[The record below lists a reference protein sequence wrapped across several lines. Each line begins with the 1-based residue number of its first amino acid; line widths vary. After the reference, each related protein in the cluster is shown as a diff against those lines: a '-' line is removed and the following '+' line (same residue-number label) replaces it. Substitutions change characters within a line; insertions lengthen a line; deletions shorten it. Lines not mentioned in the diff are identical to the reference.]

1 MRACSTT
8 RFPSEF
14 HPSRRSFRP
23 HLARRCTRV
32 LVEHIAPST
41 PHHLTKKREKT
52 RILTTTTAKQILPRP
67 PKRDSNR
74 APRWRPSYF
83 APSLSRE
90 KKTTTHH
97 LFSSSSRPND
107 NGLYRSTILWREREL
122 LLLSR
127 ERDFKRRTK
136 RPEKHLRTQISSPT
150 P

>member
-41 PHHLTKKREKT
+41 PHHLTKKKRKNPNFDDDDGKANPSASTET
-52 RILTTTTAKQILPRP
+52 RLESRP
-67 PKRDSNR
+67 AMASVLFC
-74 APRWRPSYF
+74 SI
-83 APSLSRE
+83 SLAR

-107 NGLYRSTILWREREL
+107 NGLYRSTIFVEREL

-127 ERDFKRRTK
+127 ERQRGGHKGLK
-136 RPEKHLRTQISSPT
+136 NI
-150 P
+150 